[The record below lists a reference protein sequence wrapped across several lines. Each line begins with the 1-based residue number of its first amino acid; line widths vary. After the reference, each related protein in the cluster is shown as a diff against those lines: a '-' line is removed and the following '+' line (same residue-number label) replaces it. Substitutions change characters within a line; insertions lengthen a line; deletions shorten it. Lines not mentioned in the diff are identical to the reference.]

1 MYDTLDQDG
10 VLTALR
16 DTGEA
21 LAVAGF
27 PGEVRIVLA
36 GGVAG
41 LLSGLLTAHR
51 TTADCDVLHLD
62 REDAWSQINAAAQQI
77 SQANAL
83 PPTWL
88 NRDCQQFAHC
98 FPLGWRERV
107 VDIGQF
113 GPLRVAVVSR
123 FDLMASKFVSAPQR
137 PQDLTDIIQM
147 KPTPEELK
155 RIEAHLDR
163 LSDEHLD
170 GFDHAPQRSIL
181 QALRSQS

>member
-62 REDAWSQINAAAQQI
+62 REDAWTQITAAARQI
-77 SQANAL
+77 AQANAL

-98 FPLGWRERV
+98 FPLGWQDRIH
-107 VDIGQF
+107 DIGRF
-113 GPLRVAVVSR
+113 GPLHVAVVSR
-123 FDLMASKFVSAPQR
+123 FDLMGSKIVSAPKR